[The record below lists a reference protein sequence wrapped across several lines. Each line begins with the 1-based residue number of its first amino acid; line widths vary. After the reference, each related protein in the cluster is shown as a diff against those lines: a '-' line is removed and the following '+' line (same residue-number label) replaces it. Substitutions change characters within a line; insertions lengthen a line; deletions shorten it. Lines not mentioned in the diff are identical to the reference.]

1 VASVEETE
9 LSNTAR
15 DQGNGK
21 QETAMNEHS
30 DPEDRLLSEVEHD
43 MVAQTKP
50 PVLDQLTKPA
60 LQALV
65 KRLRSA
71 RDRARRIGRQQR
83 LEIRGKGDPK
93 GAVPARDNAGT
104 EAKAQVLIEA
114 VNRVTAALR
123 KMNVTSQAKPK
134 RKVTTKPVPST
145 PQHPVPGKTLSEGM
159 RAKPSRRP
167 TVKLDPREIG
177 RVSRAGKV
185 AQARRDR

>member
-1 VASVEETE
+1 
-9 LSNTAR
+9 
-15 DQGNGK
+15 
-21 QETAMNEHS
+21 MNEHS

-65 KRLRSA
+65 RRLRSA
-71 RDRARRIGRQQR
+71 RDRARRIGRQQG

-93 GAVPARDNAGT
+93 GALPARDKAGT
-104 EAKAQVLIEA
+104 EAKAQILVEA

-123 KMNVTSQAKPK
+123 NMNTPSGAKPK
-134 RKVTTKPVPST
+134 RKTATKPMLPK
-145 PQHPVPGKTLSEGM
+145 PQHPVPGKTPSEGM
-159 RAKPSRRP
+159 RSKASRRP

-185 AQARRDR
+185 AQAKRDR

>member
-1 VASVEETE
+1 
-9 LSNTAR
+9 LSSTAR
-15 DQGNGK
+15 DQGKGK

-30 DPEDRLLSEVEHD
+30 DPKDRLLSEGEHD

-50 PVLDQLTKPA
+50 PVLDQLTKPV

-83 LEIRGKGDPK
+83 LEIRGKGEPK
-93 GAVPARDNAGT
+93 GVVPARANAGT
-104 EAKAQVLIEA
+104 EAKAQVLVEA

-123 KMNVTSQAKPK
+123 KMNTPSRAKPK
-134 RKVTTKPVPST
+134 RKTATKSMLPKLP
-145 PQHPVPGKTLSEGM
+145 HPVPGKTLSEGM

-185 AQARRDR
+185 AQAKRDR